1 MGVRLDIFTK
11 MVRFIVAVTLL
22 ATLVQSVPQWP
33 SPTNQYQK
41 FGNYYNGNQVNNNPF
56 NRYTYQPT
64 FYATANQLASPGV
77 DPNSPTWKRPQPT
90 TQVYLGS
97 AMTNMMYAIRNFLK
111 EVPFVTPKLLNTIP
125 FVPPVSGTQ
134 IRKGT
139 TGGFNAAF
147 NTMMDAIEKFLAKPE
162 LLDPKNYPDPV
173 VAQQIAIA
181 RQQLAELTVDLKSYF
196 RGNDETVAFIDQILG
211 GFLVES
217 EASEPKTLATVP
229 LPRDT
234 ARAMTENEFRNFK
247 TEMFAILDE
256 VVPAVQ
262 GVANSNPA
270 RIFNFFQSSPF
281 GIATV

>member
-1 MGVRLDIFTK
+1 MRNLQ
-11 MVRFIVAVTLL
+11 AQVTY
-22 ATLVQSVPQWP
+22 TLQFFNLGTNTFQVPQWP

-64 FYATANQLASPGV
+64 YYATANQLASPGV

-125 FVPPVSGTQ
+125 FLPPVSDTQ

-147 NTMMDAIEKFLAKPE
+147 K
-162 LLDPKNYPDPV
+162 
-173 VAQQIAIA
+173 
-181 RQQLAELTVDLKSYF
+181 
-196 RGNDETVAFIDQILG
+196 
-211 GFLVES
+211 
-217 EASEPKTLATVP
+217 
-229 LPRDT
+229 
-234 ARAMTENEFRNFK
+234 
-247 TEMFAILDE
+247 
-256 VVPAVQ
+256 
-262 GVANSNPA
+262 
-270 RIFNFFQSSPF
+270 
-281 GIATV
+281 